1 MSFSPPPSASPCSS
15 PASPPIDL
23 DDRAARLVAA
33 ARDLA
38 NETGSAAFTVAQVA
52 SRAGL
57 SLKSFYRCFQ
67 GKDDLLIALLAEES
81 TVGAVLLEQLIAE
94 RATAGDD
101 PLRLF
106 VEEFFALAT
115 LRATA
120 GYAGVLVREHRRLTE
135 RQPAA
140 TRAALRPLTDV
151 IAHHIESVDPARDAQ
166 TVFSVLIGGFH
177 EVVCGQVTDVREHAA
192 YLYRFCSHGLQ
203 GAS

>member
-1 MSFSPPPSASPCSS
+1 MTFSTASPTRVAP
-15 PASPPIDL
+15 PAVAL
-23 DDRAARLVAA
+23 DDRPARLVAA

-52 SRAGL
+52 ARAGL

-81 TVGAVLLEQLIAE
+81 AVGAVLLEQLIEEHAAE
-94 RATAGDD
+94 YDD

-115 LRATA
+115 LPATA

-135 RQPAA
+135 RQPAE
-140 TRAALRPLTDV
+140 TRAALHPLTDA
-151 IAHHIESVDPARDAQ
+151 IARHIVTADATRDAQ

-177 EVVCGQVTDVREHAA
+177 EVVCGQVADVRAHAE
-192 YLYRFCSHGLQ
+192 YLYRFCSHGLD